1 MLFVAEYV
9 GRSLQRFTQGLSLL
23 LAFQANGNAI
33 RQTPRDRNSGP
44 PRQWDR
50 ILLLRRRV
58 INSSPERS
66 INCGADKEQNEVN
79 NRSIPKSSL
88 HSYSR
93 KIISTCFERVGPAQ
107 RGITREISRKSR
119 FSHKSLACFRKNPD
133 FSSPPPR
140 NSFSRRRNRTF
151 GKIGSNSFR
160 LKSRHRSITISSVIY
175 EPERAARGETSR
187 ARAHVKSI
195 FCHTLTRCCPNP
207 CGIYD
212 ETLND
217 RSLLLAFTNE
227 QISSVL
233 TDVSVVSFD
242 CLRLSTTDMYLI
254 SPHATRHIHLIFD
267 RAIRYVP
274 RSFVAQHNV
283 PAARKVAARN
293 ATRNVRETRGQVLEV
308 LDFSTI

>member
-9 GRSLQRFTQGLSLL
+9 ERSLQRFIQGMSLL
-23 LAFQANGNAI
+23 VAFQANGNAI
-33 RQTPRDRNSGP
+33 RQTCHPVTGIVVLDNKIEFSYYTDV
-44 PRQWDR
+44 Q
-50 ILLLRRRV
+50 LSRRRDCLNMGPIKSKMKWITDRYWRV
-58 INSSPERS
+58 LSIYPLAGNNSDALR
-66 INCGADKEQNEVN
+66 
-79 NRSIPKSSL
+79 
-88 HSYSR
+88 
-93 KIISTCFERVGPAQ
+93 TCPAQ
-107 RGITREISRKSR
+107 RGINREISRKPR
-119 FSHKSLACFRKNPD
+119 FSHKSPACFRKNPD
-133 FSSPPPR
+133 FSSSPPR
-140 NSFSRRRNRTF
+140 NSFSRRRDRTF

-227 QISSVL
+227 QVSLVL
-233 TDVSVVSFD
+233 TDVSIVSFG
-242 CLRLSTTDMYLI
+242 CWRRSATDMYLI

-267 RAIRYVP
+267 RAIRHAISIF
-274 RSFVAQHNV
+274 R
-283 PAARKVAARN
+283 R
-293 ATRNVRETRGQVLEV
+293 ATQGK
-308 LDFSTI
+308 